1 FKRPLAMIR
10 SDVRICVKV
19 AEFPSAVRIRV
30 ESWTATWFTSGPES
44 LVTWT
49 TRADAVIVPTTPIS
63 STVSP
68 VAARVA
74 GGVPDAAVAGN
85 RDGTVGVRTAV
96 GVLAL
101 DGVAVLLFE
110 DPPHA
115 TSAVANT
122 AATTSEITVLCI
134 DADYRTLPPQA
145 NEAHVT
151 FAAKPSFTQ

>member
-1 FKRPLAMIR
+1 MIR

-44 LVTWT
+44 LVTWI
-49 TRADAVIVPTTPIS
+49 TRADAVIVPTTPIT

-74 GGVPDAAVAGN
+74 GGVPDAVVAGG
-85 RDGTVGVRTAV
+85 RDGTVGVRTAVRTIV

-115 TSAVANT
+115 MSVVAST
-122 AATTSEITVLCI
+122 PAMTSEITVLCI

-145 NEAHVT
+145 NEAHVD
-151 FAAKPSFTQ
+151 AMPSFTQR